1 MGRILAKFELRR
13 GTSQPLIR
21 AMGRAALYAEKN
33 GKTAAIHYHYKPDK
47 TKSSGMLSVEASPF
61 KSADTFDTLIME
73 VTPDMMPGDP
83 PEPTQDMIQQA
94 RETILRLYRRMYYR
108 KYGEQQ
114 RNDPELAP
122 AWRARRNEY
131 NRRYR
136 RKLAGLAEE

>member
-1 MGRILAKFELRR
+1 MGRVVAKFELRR

-21 AMGRAALYAEKN
+21 AMARAALYANKN
-33 GKTAAIHYHYKPDK
+33 GKTATIHYHYNPDRA
-47 TKSSGMLSVEASPF
+47 KSSGMLSVEAPPLRST
-61 KSADTFDTLIME
+61 DTSDTLILE

-83 PEPTQDMIQQA
+83 PHPTPYMLQQA

-114 RNDPELAP
+114 RSDPELAP

-136 RKLAGLAEE
+136 RKLAGLKEE